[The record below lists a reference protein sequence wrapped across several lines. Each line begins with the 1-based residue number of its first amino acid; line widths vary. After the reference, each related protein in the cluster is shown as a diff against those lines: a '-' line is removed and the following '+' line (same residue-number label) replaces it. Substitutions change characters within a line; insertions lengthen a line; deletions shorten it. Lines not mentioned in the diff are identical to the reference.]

1 MSTPCR
7 QVNSKYNLLFDFLL
21 HIFSKYFQGNIK
33 TNLKFNGI
41 VNCTAS
47 IKGPPFQP
55 CCSQWN
61 SWNLWNLE
69 SGTIQNILHEQ
80 SFQSSSATAWELEI
94 WITPHNTHA
103 YRNKDVYHSIQYT
116 NIIPQRICSDGL
128 CKYYI
133 LLKQNYYF
141 YIMQLMFSLVVG
153 KLGHAST

>member
-1 MSTPCR
+1 M
-7 QVNSKYNLLFDFLL
+7 FDFLL

-33 TNLKFNGI
+33 TILKFNGI
-41 VNCTAS
+41 VNCIAS

-94 WITPHNTHA
+94 WITPHNTDA
-103 YRNKDVYHSIQYT
+103 YHNKGVYHSIQYT

-133 LLKQNYYF
+133 LLIQNYYF